1 MVEAKLVDAL
11 YRRQRDYSDAI
22 DRLRELATDKTE
34 NEVYEATATLREAIA
49 LVGCLRR
56 LTQGRTANEIHRA
69 YGAPG
74 DFGYETP
81 IGDALAALYR
91 AATDDEQ
98 RRAAAKTREGG

>member
-1 MVEAKLVDAL
+1 MVEVKLVDAL

-56 LTQGRTANEIHRA
+56 LTEGRTANEIHRA

-74 DFGYETP
+74 DFGYDTP

-91 AATDDEQ
+91 AATEEQ
-98 RRAAAKTREGG
+98 RSAAAKRGTE